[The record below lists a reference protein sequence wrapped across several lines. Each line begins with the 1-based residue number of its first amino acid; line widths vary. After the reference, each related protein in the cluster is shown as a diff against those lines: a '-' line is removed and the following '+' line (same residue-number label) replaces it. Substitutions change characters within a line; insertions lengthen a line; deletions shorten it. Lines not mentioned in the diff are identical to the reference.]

1 MKLLTIGTYTVE
13 ALGAIFTNSFSLQDL
28 KILYYSDNNDDNVD
42 NNDSVEDI
50 NNFDIND
57 KVEKIGSVDN
67 VDNVHT
73 VDHHITVNS

>member
-42 NNDSVEDI
+42 NIDNVKNID
-50 NNFDIND
+50 NFDNEENVD
-57 KVEKIGSVDN
+57 KIDN
-67 VDNVHT
+67 VDNVNNVHT
-73 VDHHITVNS
+73 VDNHNTVNS